1 MTILKLINQAVAFAL
16 ELTMLYMLGL
26 GGYQLG
32 RNSGWKYTLAIGLPV
47 LAIALWGYF
56 AAPKS
61 MHRLAF
67 PYLTLFK
74 LGIFGSTAYVWY
86 KSGHQTSTIVFVAI
100 VLLSEFTA
108 VALKQ

>member
-1 MTILKLINQAVAFAL
+1 MTVLKLMNQAVAFAL
-16 ELTMLYMLGL
+16 ELTMLYMLGR

-32 RNSGWKYTLAIGLPV
+32 RNPGWRYTLAIGLPV

-61 MHRLAF
+61 THRLEV
-67 PYLTLFK
+67 PYLTLFQ
-74 LGIFGSTAYVWY
+74 LVMFGSTAYVWY
-86 KSGHQTSTIVFVAI
+86 KSGHQMSTIVFMVI